1 VTPVRSRRGR
11 LVHAVEIGIRRDL
24 PPESIPT
31 LVCGK
36 RLKGCVIVDEY
47 IDCPHCC
54 EILFNQN

>member
-1 VTPVRSRRGR
+1 VTPVRSRRSKY
-11 LVHAVEIGIRRDL
+11 VHAVEIGIRRDL
-24 PPESIPT
+24 APESIPM

-36 RLKGCVIVDEY
+36 RLKGVYVVNEY